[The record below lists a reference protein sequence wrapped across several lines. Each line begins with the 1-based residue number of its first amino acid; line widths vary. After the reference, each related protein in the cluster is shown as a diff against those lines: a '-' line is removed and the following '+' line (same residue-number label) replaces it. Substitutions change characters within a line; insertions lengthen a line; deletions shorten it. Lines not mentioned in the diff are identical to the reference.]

1 MKRALPF
8 ILIAMAIILFF
19 AVIDP
24 QYEKLQTLMKQKEDN
39 DTMLTLAEQLQRK
52 RDALHDAYNG
62 ISGEEREELAK
73 LLPDTVD
80 NVRLILDINNV
91 AEQYGVVIRDIQV
104 TREGD
109 QVQRRQQ
116 NVSSSVDT
124 SGDVGTITLSFSID
138 ATYEVFINFMKDLE
152 EALRIVD
159 IRSLDIAAGRGDGVF
174 YSFAITLDTY
184 WLR

>member
-1 MKRALPF
+1 MKRAIPF
-8 ILIAMAIILFF
+8 ILIALAIIIFF
-19 AVIDP
+19 MVIDP
-24 QYEKLQTLMKQKEDN
+24 QYEEVKRLMKEKEDN
-39 DTMLTLAEQLQRK
+39 DTMLTLAEDLQRK
-52 RDALHDAYNG
+52 RDALHDAYNAIG
-62 ISGEEREELAK
+62 ADERERLAK

-91 AEQYGVVIRDIQV
+91 AEQWGVPIKDISV

-116 NVSSSVDT
+116 NVSSTVDA
-124 SGDVGTITLSFSID
+124 SGDVGTITLSFSVD
-138 ATYEVFINFMKDLE
+138 ANYETFMNFIRDLE

-159 IRSLDIAAGRGDGVF
+159 IRALEVSAGRGDGVF
-174 YSFAITLDTY
+174 YNFSITLDTY